1 MTLGTNARGDG
12 GPGSH
17 TALATSLVTCSTITP
32 DGAPGNGGWQD
43 DHVPAKDL
51 VYRYGTRLHKVLY
64 TATGGK
70 LFHRGRGMPM
80 VKLTTIGRRT
90 GQPRTIMATTPL
102 VMGDSLVLVA
112 SFGGDDREPQ
122 WCLNIRAN
130 PEVEVTLGA
139 PPGTSEAEYLK
150 DLDKT
155 WATRPARLDT
165 PLYRAI
171 ETAAAQTYPGAT
183 FAPALFEAGTS
194 LGPWREHDIPG
205 YGVYPYVIDNAQ
217 LVPMHGNDEKVS
229 IESLKL
235 GTEMIY
241 NVLVEVAGRR

>member
-130 PEVEVTLGA
+130 PEVEVTLEGRTRKMRA
-139 PPGTSEAEYLK
+139 HVADPAERT
-150 DLDKT
+150 DLWPKVC
-155 WATRPARLDT
+155 
-165 PLYRAI
+165 
-171 ETAAAQTYPGAT
+171 ETAGFYDDYQKKTSREIPVMV
-183 FAPALFEAGTS
+183 FDPA
-194 LGPWREHDIPG
+194 
-205 YGVYPYVIDNAQ
+205 
-217 LVPMHGNDEKVS
+217 
-229 IESLKL
+229 
-235 GTEMIY
+235 
-241 NVLVEVAGRR
+241 